1 MKFMVQFQLKPGVKQ
16 KAVQAFE
23 LRGPSRN
30 QGVTFVNAWI
40 GNQSDMVYV
49 LAESAE
55 ESLVAKVAEGWSEY
69 GTYRIES
76 VIGVEE
82 F

>member
-1 MKFMVQFQLKPGVKQ
+1 MQFMVQFQLKPGAKG

-30 QGVTFVNAWI
+30 QGVTFQGAWI
-40 GNQSDMVYV
+40 GTSSDIVYV

-55 ESLVAKVAEGWSEY
+55 ESLVAKAAEGWSEF
-69 GTYRIES
+69 GTCKIEP
-76 VIGVEE
+76 VIDVED